1 MKGQQSGPASMFVPC
16 SYLMYTGLI
25 VTCILTGNSVW
36 LLWAQRTIK
45 VVKWRLLS
53 LLSINVILKALTSA
67 LR

>member
-1 MKGQQSGPASMFVPC
+1 MFVPC

-53 LLSINVILKALTSA
+53 IAINQHYSEGSN
-67 LR
+67 